1 VRDFACVCDAA
12 DAMEAKLTEVCGGQH
27 NMVGKDRGQG
37 KWYIYIYSAAYSTLY
52 GIGIGRVCRIE
63 MI

>member
-1 VRDFACVCDAA
+1 MRDFACVCDAA

-37 KWYIYIYSAAYSTLY
+37 KWYIYIYIYIVRHTARCMVLVLV
-52 GIGIGRVCRIE
+52 GCIG
-63 MI
+63 